1 METWVR
7 DGETAVFNIK
17 LSLMAII

>member
-17 LSLMAII
+17 LA